1 MLPIVSTSS
10 VLTVIANCKM
20 TTNSNLDIE
29 TKVIERFVIKTKKD
43 RYLTFI
49 KNDKTREKFVSELH
63 HMNFLQQDLFDK
75 VVANEFDVIKE
86 RIKSLGTLKDCYL
99 ISDNPR
105 LDKKRLDI
113 DSALRETIGADSG
126 TLIVF
131 GDAEI
136 LYSEAEGFNNRLISR
151 PTKFK

>member
-1 MLPIVSTSS
+1 
-10 VLTVIANCKM
+10 M

-43 RYLTFI
+43 RYLDFI
-49 KNDKTREKFVSELH
+49 KNDKTREKFVSDLH
-63 HMNFLQQDLFDK
+63 LMNFLQQDLFDK
-75 VVANEFDVIKE
+75 VDGNEFDVIKE

-113 DSALRETIGADSG
+113 ETALSETIGADSG

>member
-1 MLPIVSTSS
+1 
-10 VLTVIANCKM
+10 M

-29 TKVIERFVIKTKKD
+29 TKVIERFVIKTKRD

-49 KNDKTREKFVSELH
+49 KNDKTREKFINDLH

-75 VVANEFDVIKE
+75 VDGNEFEVIKE
-86 RIKSLGTLKDCYL
+86 RIKMLGNLKDCYL
-99 ISDNPR
+99 ISDSSR

-113 DSALRETIGADSG
+113 DTALRETIGSDSG

-136 LYSEAEGFNNRLISR
+136 LYSEAEGFKNRLMSR

>member
-1 MLPIVSTSS
+1 
-10 VLTVIANCKM
+10 M
-20 TTNSNLDIE
+20 TTNSNLDLE
-29 TKVIERFVIKTKKD
+29 TKVIERFVIKTKRD

-49 KNDKTREKFVSELH
+49 KNDKTREKFVSDLH
-63 HMNFLQQDLFDK
+63 HMNFLHQDLFDK
-75 VVANEFDVIKE
+75 VDGNEFDVIKE
-86 RIKSLGTLKDCYL
+86 RIKSLGILKDCYL
-99 ISDNPR
+99 ISDNPQ

-113 DSALRETIGADSG
+113 DTALKETIGADSG

-136 LYSEAEGFNNRLISR
+136 LYSESEGFNNRLISR